1 MVSFGQGMVDLSGI
15 APEFQTLRVLSL
27 EPETIVFPSGEKAT
41 ELIARLC
48 AFVFSLVSSS
58 VAVQY
63 AEGGQY
69 TQESGFRPK
78 THPNSRL

>member
-1 MVSFGQGMVDLSGI
+1 MVDLSGI

-48 AFVFSLVSSS
+48 AFVFSLESSS

-63 AEGGQY
+63 AEGRQY

-78 THPNSRL
+78 THPNSKL